1 MRNGSERNFSARV
14 AYDGTAYAGF
24 QLQPDQPTVQG
35 GIEKALCK
43 VLDGEVRV
51 HGASRTDA
59 GVHALGQM
67 ISFRHETTL
76 PAGEI
81 ERAANAL
88 LDRDIRIGL
97 VLERDD
103 DFHARFSAKGKNYIY
118 RIYRG
123 KLESPFLDRYALWI
137 WGDLDME
144 RMKFAASLIPGE
156 RDFRSF
162 SPRLND
168 GEKPVKNLSGVDV
181 EEHDE
186 LLEIS
191 MTGSGFLYQMAR
203 RIAGSLV
210 EVGMGGIGTD
220 EIEGWLAKPETG
232 ACGFMLPAKGLYLVE
247 VMY

>member
-1 MRNGSERNFSARV
+1 MRNASERNFSARV

-24 QLQPDQPTVQG
+24 QFQPDEPTVQG
-35 GIEKALCK
+35 GIEEALSK
-43 VLDGEVRV
+43 VLGGEVRV

-67 ISFRHETTL
+67 ISFRSATTL

-88 LDRDIRIGL
+88 LEQDIRIGP

-123 KLESPFLDRYALWI
+123 KRESPFLDRYSLWI
-137 WGDLDME
+137 WGELDVE

-156 RDFRSF
+156 HDFRSF
-162 SPRLND
+162 SPRLNE
-168 GEKPVKNLSGVDV
+168 GEKPVKNLSGVDI

-191 MTGSGFLYQMAR
+191 ITGSGFLYQMAR

-210 EVGMGGIGTD
+210 EVAMGKLGTD
-220 EIEGWLAKPETG
+220 EIEGWLATPETG
-232 ACGFMLPAKGLYLVE
+232 ACSFLLPAKGLYLVE